1 MKYDKIAPGLTNAL
15 EDYKREG
22 VRGLLSHERR
32 MGLIVTE
39 DTPKPPRVIV
49 LIDCDETAQL
59 DHLAAHGIRVNQPK
73 GQIRTG
79 FLPLEKLDILSEE
92 AAIRRI
98 IPSHPLMLRMDVGRS
113 KVHLPPPSQS
123 PWTGKNVIIGIIDT
137 GIDPKHPAFEGRIL
151 RIWDQIISG
160 PGVAEGDYGIELTGP
175 LLEVS
180 RDTNGHGTHV
190 AGIASGNDE
199 KYLGIAPEAEFVIVK
214 SDLQTGHII
223 DGLYYIFRV
232 AEELGR
238 PAVINLSLG
247 GHADPHDG
255 SDPLSI
261 AIDTL
266 SGKGRIVCCAAGNEG
281 NDNIHAQ
288 ATVSEGETCTVR
300 FHVPS
305 SMHSPLHE
313 PIRTMVLNGWYSG
326 TDQVEVAIQSPQGF
340 TTPFQGPITNGLPR
354 REYDLPEGFIR
365 IVTPGPDLENGDHN
379 IWIEIYSP
387 SNAPESITSGN
398 WHLLLRGLSIQNGRV
413 DIWTLDDS
421 YSDDVIF
428 TDSNMQDSMKIGS
441 PGAAHRAITVASY
454 TTKVQWTDSSGE
466 IRRAFAE
473 NLDQIS
479 SFSSEGPLR
488 NGVEKPDVA
497 APGAYIIS
505 ALSKDSSINP
515 AFKVDDHHRVMAG
528 TSMATPFISGV
539 IALLLEKDSTMDP
552 EEVKAW
558 LKKDSSIPGYRSE
571 GFHPK
576 WGYGLIDLNNL

>member
-1 MKYDKIAPGLTNAL
+1 MRYDKIAPGLTNAL

-22 VRGLLSHERR
+22 VRGLISHERR

-39 DTPKPPRVIV
+39 GTSKPPRVIV
-49 LIDCDETAQL
+49 LIDCDENASL
-59 DHLAAHGIRVNQPK
+59 DHLAAHGIQVNQPK
-73 GQIRTG
+73 GQIRTA

-92 AAIRRI
+92 TAIHRI
-98 IPSHPLMLRMDVGRS
+98 IPSHPLKPKMDTARD
-113 KVHLPPPSQS
+113 KVHLLPPSQS
-123 PWTGKNVIIGIIDT
+123 PWTGKNVIIGIIDS
-137 GIDPKHPAFEGRIL
+137 GIDAKHPAFEGRIL
-151 RIWDQIISG
+151 KIWDQVISG
-160 PGVAEGDYGIELTGP
+160 PGVAEGNYGVELTGS

-180 RDTNGHGTHV
+180 RDTDGHGTHV
-190 AGIASGNDE
+190 AGIAAGNDA
-199 KYLGIAPEAEFVIVK
+199 KYPGIAPEAEFVIVK

-223 DGLYYIFRV
+223 DGLHYIFRV
-232 AEELGR
+232 AEDLGR

-261 AIDTL
+261 TIDTL

-288 ATVSEGETCTVR
+288 ALISEGKTHTVR
-300 FHVPS
+300 FHVPP
-305 SMHSPLHE
+305 SMDPV
-313 PIRTMVLNGWYSG
+313 RTMVLNGWYSG
-326 TDQVEVAIQSPQGF
+326 TDQIEVAVRSPRGF
-340 TTPFQGPITNGLPR
+340 TTPFQGPITSGLPR
-354 REYDLPEGFIR
+354 KEYDLPEGFVR
-365 IVTPGPDLENGDHN
+365 IVTPGPDLENNDHN
-379 IWIEIYSP
+379 IWIEIYP
-387 SNAPESITSGN
+387 SSNTPQSITSGN

-441 PGAAHRAITVASY
+441 PGAAHRAVTVASY

-466 IRRAFAE
+466 TRSAFAE
-473 NLDQIS
+473 DLDGIS

-488 NGVEKPDVA
+488 NSVEKPDVA
-497 APGAYIIS
+497 APGAFIIS
-505 ALSKDSSINP
+505 ALSKDSPVNP

-539 IALLLEKDSTMDP
+539 IALLLEKDPTMGP

-558 LKKDSSIPGYRSE
+558 LKERSSIPGHRSE
-571 GFHPK
+571 GFDSK
-576 WGYGLIDLNNL
+576 WGYGFIDLNNL